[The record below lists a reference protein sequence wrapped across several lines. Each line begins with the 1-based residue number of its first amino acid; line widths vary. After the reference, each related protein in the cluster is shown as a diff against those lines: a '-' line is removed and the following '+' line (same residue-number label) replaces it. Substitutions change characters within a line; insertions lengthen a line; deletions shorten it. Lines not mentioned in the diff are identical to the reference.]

1 MKLTALAPIFAI
13 LGLGPNGLGTTKKA
27 GPGPGAGT
35 QRRIACEAAHR
46 KREAERTKNAAPA
59 KVTRQQRRWAAR
71 KGGAA

>member
-27 GPGPGAGT
+27 GPGAGT
-35 QRRIACEAAHR
+35 QRRIAREAAHR
-46 KREAERTKNAAPA
+46 EREAERTKNAAPA

-71 KGGAA
+71 KGGAL